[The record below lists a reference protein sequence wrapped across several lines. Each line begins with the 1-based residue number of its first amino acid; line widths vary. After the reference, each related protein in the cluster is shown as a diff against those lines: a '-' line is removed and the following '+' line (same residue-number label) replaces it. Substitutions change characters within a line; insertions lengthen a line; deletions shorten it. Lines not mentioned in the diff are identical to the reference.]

1 MFCVLD
7 LSWFPLLRFYNSL
20 EKTVVLNL
28 SVFIKQLCIDL
39 FYCRFNVITIIKFC
53 LVVPVSARWRQTSP
67 QFDAI
72 RHSQCFWVFFVL
84 KKISCHLIDFLKRDY
99 ISPAHS
105 NDATSK
111 IFHKNFQCI
120 LQILDLLC
128 KVYDVLYS
136 SPMFMTDVQIIE
148 LKTAVVGFGTH
159 Y

>member
-20 EKTVVLNL
+20 SLSLATVVLNL

-99 ISPAHS
+99 ISPAH
-105 NDATSK
+105 ATSK

-120 LQILDLLC
+120 LQIFKIPRKIPLNI
-128 KVYDVLYS
+128 
-136 SPMFMTDVQIIE
+136 PMNIEHTCSFQYII
-148 LKTAVVGFGTH
+148 LMRKC
-159 Y
+159 